1 MTKPK
6 GLLIASPEA
15 LKEVYNDDHLTAI
28 RQLLDIVAEPQTAAS
43 IKENPAHLKE
53 VEVIMS
59 TWGAP
64 LMDEAF
70 LKQAPNLKAV
80 FYAAGSLRAFTT
92 EAFWQRSITVS
103 SAYAL
108 NAVAVAEYTLATI
121 LLSLKSFWHY
131 SKLLRDIRSF
141 PKKKPL
147 AGAYGSTVGLISLG
161 SIGRAVLTHLQ
172 RHDLKIIAY
181 DPFLSQEE
189 AQDLAVTMVSL
200 EAIFKESDVVSL
212 HTPAL
217 EVTRKMIKKAHFA
230 SMKEG
235 ATFINTARGMVIDE
249 AALIEVM
256 QDRPDLYAILDVT
269 DPVEPPIS
277 ESLLYDLPNVLLT
290 PHIAGVTAKE
300 RERLGQAMLEELQRY
315 VANMPL
321 IWSISQEQAERMA

>member
-6 GLLIASPEA
+6 GLFIANSEA
-15 LKEVYNDDHLTAI
+15 LKEVYNDDHLQAI
-28 RQLLDIVAEPQTAAS
+28 TQLIDFVAEPQTAAS
-43 IKENPAHLKE
+43 INENPTLLNE

-64 LMDEAF
+64 LLDEAF
-70 LKQAPNLKAV
+70 LTQAPNLKAV
-80 FYAAGSLRAFTT
+80 FYAAGSLRVFTT
-92 EAFWQRSITVS
+92 EAFWQRSISIS
-103 SAYAL
+103 SAYAF
-108 NAVAVAEYTLATI
+108 NAIAVAEYTLATI
-121 LLSLKSFWHY
+121 LLSLKRFWHY
-131 SKLLRDIRSF
+131 SQLSRSLRSF
-141 PKKKPL
+141 PKEKPL

-189 AQDLAVTMVSL
+189 AKDLGVTMVSL

-217 EVTRKMIKKAHFA
+217 EVTRKMIKKNHFA

-249 AALIEVM
+249 AALIEVL
-256 QDRPDLYAILDVT
+256 QDRTDLYAILDVT
-269 DPVEPPIS
+269 DPIEPPVA
-277 ESLLYDLPNVLLT
+277 ESLLYDLPNILLT
-290 PHIAGVTAKE
+290 PHLAGVTAKE

-315 VANMPL
+315 LNAEPL
-321 IWSISQEQAERMA
+321 QCRITKEQAKRMA